1 MTGILNRRT
10 FLGGSIALLAGCS
23 SLDSASEDSPETTL
37 DTIVLRNRYPGD
49 DVPPEE
55 ETADTR
61 STGIALIIEQ
71 DGEVVQWSE
80 HVLNPDE
87 EYLVRDNWPATPG
100 AWTIHARELNPSK
113 TSVYTEWPSIDLA
126 DVVQGD
132 ETTAVAVDVIVKETG
147 RFELDATPTT

>member
-1 MTGILNRRT
+1 MTEILNRRT

-23 SLDSASEDSPETTL
+23 ALDSTSDEPTETTL
-37 DTIVLRNRYPGD
+37 DSIVLRNRYPGD

-61 STGIALIIEQ
+61 STGIALIVEQ

-87 EYLVRDNWPATPG
+87 EYIVQDNWPATPG
-100 AWTIHARELNPSK
+100 AWTIHARELNPTK
-113 TSVYTEWPSIDLA
+113 ISVYTEWPSIDLA
-126 DVVQGD
+126 DFVEGD
-132 ETTAVAVDVIVKETG
+132 ETTPVAVDVIVKETG
-147 RFELDATPTT
+147 RIELDATPTT